1 MDWMVSANDAQ
12 AVPPL
17 RREIMT
23 FLRRHTGTEADLASA
38 ELVVGELLSNAVA
51 HGPERARVS
60 LRWDGEHPVLTVADV
75 GRRAG
80 AGQGGPALPADLPAD
95 LLADGGR
102 GLYIA
107 EQLSR
112 RLAVQ
117 VRASGSVVS
126 ATLNLRRRPAE
137 DVATMQQPGPQNQPQ
152 AEVAAARP
160 DQLRATS

>member
-1 MDWMVSANDAQ
+1 MAWMVSANDAQ

-23 FLRRHTGTEADLASA
+23 FLRLHADPDADLAGA

-51 HGPERARVS
+51 HSPERARVS
-60 LRWDGEHPVLTVADV
+60 LRWEGEHPVLTVADV
-75 GRRAG
+75 GLTSGTSGGAG
-80 AGQGGPALPADLPAD
+80 AGPAPALPADLPAD

-112 RLAVQ
+112 RLVVQ
-117 VRASGSVVS
+117 ARITGSVVS
-126 ATLNLRRRPAE
+126 ATLNLRRQRPA
-137 DVATMQQPGPQNQPQ
+137 A
-152 AEVAAARP
+152 AEGAAPSCPDGAAA
-160 DQLRATS
+160 TG

>member
-1 MDWMVSANDAQ
+1 MVSANDAQ

-23 FLRRHTGTEADLASA
+23 FLSRQTGPDADLASA
-38 ELVVGELLSNAVA
+38 ELVIGELLSNAVA
-51 HGPERARVS
+51 HSPERARVS

-80 AGQGGPALPADLPAD
+80 ARSVDGAPALPADLPAD

-112 RLAVQ
+112 TLKVQ
-117 VRASGSVVS
+117 ARAGGSVVS
-126 ATLNLRRRPAE
+126 ATLNLRRRP
-137 DVATMQQPGPQNQPQ
+137 DRPGHDAVEAPAGP
-152 AEVAAARP
+152 AAASTGTAPARP